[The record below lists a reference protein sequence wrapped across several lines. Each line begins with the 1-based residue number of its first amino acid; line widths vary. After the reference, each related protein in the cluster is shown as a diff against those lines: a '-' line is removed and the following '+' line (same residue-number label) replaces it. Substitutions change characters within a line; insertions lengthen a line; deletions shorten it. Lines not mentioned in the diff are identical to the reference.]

1 MPASLPTTI
10 AMKAYRGR
18 SLSTYISALFA
29 LILLQTTLWPALV
42 SSERA
47 FDALPY
53 HNHLYL
59 HPHAHT
65 SHDVHEE
72 THSDHLPETA
82 SAPWSEALGE
92 GALCLF
98 NLFATQFMGI
108 LIPENLNAL
117 VAAQATYAFLIPH
130 RTEQQVVTALY
141 LPLPEQPPR
150 S

>member
-1 MPASLPTTI
+1 
-10 AMKAYRGR
+10 MKAYRGR

-65 SHDVHEE
+65 SHDVHDENH
-72 THSDHLPETA
+72 TDHLDHLPEIA
-82 SAPWSEALGE
+82 SAPWAEALGE

-98 NLFATQFMGI
+98 NLFATHFMGI

-117 VAAQATYAFLIPH
+117 VAAQATYAFLIPQW
-130 RTEQQVVTALY
+130 TEQQFVTALY

>member
-1 MPASLPTTI
+1 
-10 AMKAYRGR
+10 MKAYRGR
-18 SLSTYISALFA
+18 NLSTYISALFA

-59 HPHAHT
+59 HPQAHT

-72 THSDHLPETA
+72 NHTDHLPEIA
-82 SAPWSEALGE
+82 SVPWSEVLGE

-98 NLFATQFMGI
+98 SLFATHFIGI

-117 VAAQATYAFLIPH
+117 VAAQATYAFLIPQW
-130 RTEQQVVTALY
+130 TEQQFVTALY